1 MKFIKGL
8 TVLIVVIVTLI
19 TAYYI
24 FFGPSK
30 EIERSPLREKE
41 EGASYQDGSF
51 TAKAPERVVPPQDR
65 TGKKIS
71 VIIDDIGYNLSP
83 LKELLKIDAPI
94 AFAILPHCPQSV
106 DAAEIIHGAER
117 EILLHLPME
126 PHDSNKNPGPGA
138 LFRWMQEPEIR
149 QHLEKDL
156 NAVPYVVGVNNHMG
170 SAFMEDEEKLNIVLQ
185 ELKERGLFFI
195 DSRTTPDSRA
205 GRVAKK
211 TKIRYASRKL
221 FIDNNQDEEAI
232 LKNLIGYLEKHDRGP
247 AVIIGHPYPETVKA
261 LRKAVPILKSMGIT
275 IVPPTEMV
283 NTIGE
288 AENINNKE

>member
-8 TVLIVVIVTLI
+8 TVFIVVIVTLI

-30 EIERSPLREKE
+30 EIGRSPLKEKE
-41 EGASYQDGSF
+41 EGTSYQDGSF
-51 TAKAPERVVPPQDR
+51 TAKAPEQVVPPKDR
-65 TGKKIS
+65 TGGKIS
-71 VIIDDIGYNLSP
+71 VIIDDIGYNLSS

-94 AFAILPHCPQSV
+94 AFAILPHCPRSV

-126 PHDSNKNPGPGA
+126 PHDSNKNPGTGA
-138 LFRWMQEPEIR
+138 LFRWMQDSEIR

-170 SAFMEDEEKLNIVLQ
+170 SAFMEDEEKLNIVFQ

-205 GRVAKK
+205 ERVAKK

-221 FIDNNQDEEAI
+221 FIDNDQDEEI
-232 LKNLIGYLEKHDRGP
+232 IFKNFVGYLEKHDRGT

-261 LRKAVPILKSMGIT
+261 LRKAVPIIKSMGIT
-275 IVPPTEMV
+275 VVPLTEMV

-288 AENINNKE
+288 SENINSKE